1 MIDHNLTIQ
10 NNYFTTD
17 VESLSKLSEANKLTL
32 EKPNP
37 VDVGDFQKAMSS
49 DNAIDDAKAPASA
62 EDAQQLGG
70 QSSGD
75 QMLKILTMILE
86 LLMMITESQKE
97 TEAGGDSVEGEQSTS
112 SSPAKVENDKVV
124 SEKNNIAAGDGEI
137 PKPSEHMQN
146 FSLGDKEITI
156 GGDGSASGAE
166 VQQTKETLSG
176 LYDNSASFKEMI
188 DSSPNE
194 SFEVSVGRND
204 DNMSWGNADGRVFMN
219 INNIEPDASDSFQ
232 ALTAHEFAH
241 AGIDQQHGAEMKQ
254 FEQAVATEA

>member
-17 VESLSKLSEANKLTL
+17 MESISKLSEANKVTL

-37 VDVGDFQKAMSS
+37 IDISSFQKAMSS
-49 DNAIDDAKAPASA
+49 DNTVDDAKAPASA

-75 QMLKILTMILE
+75 QMLKILTMLLE
-86 LLMMITESQKE
+86 LLMMITEAQKE
-97 TEAGGDSVEGEQSTS
+97 TEAGDDSVEGEQSTG
-112 SSPAKVENDKVV
+112 SSPAKVENDKIVNA
-124 SEKNNIAAGDGEI
+124 NNIAAGDGEI
-137 PKPSEHMQN
+137 PKPSEHLQN
-146 FSLGDKEITI
+146 FSLGDKEIVI
-156 GGDGSASGAE
+156 GGDGSASASE

-176 LYDNSASFKEMI
+176 LYDNSTSFKEMI

-194 SFEVSVGRND
+194 SFEVSVGRKD

-219 INNIEPDASDSFQ
+219 INNIEPDSSDSFQ
-232 ALTAHEFAH
+232 ALTAHEFSH

-254 FEQAVATEA
+254 FEQTVAAEA